1 MAIKGK
7 TVPSDAFLF
16 TKRERPDFHSRETRL
31 AALRLFEAGVGYV
44 NASVKLGISMN
55 TVRDWSRKYRKGTF
69 EVDVPEKCFYYTKA
83 VKRRIVKLRAKGLTW
98 KELEEATGVSTST
111 CCKWVR
117 EAAEAEAQKEAV
129 TVDSVERVT
138 PGLPIVW
145 TGTTK
150 REIKNED

>member
-16 TKRERPDFHSRETRL
+16 TKRERPDFHS
-31 AALRLFEAGVGYV
+31 
-44 NASVKLGISMN
+44 
-55 TVRDWSRKYRKGTF
+55 KYRKGTF

-111 CCKWVR
+111 CRKWVTDYCEKR
-117 EAAEAEAQKEAV
+117 
-129 TVDSVERVT
+129 
-138 PGLPIVW
+138 
-145 TGTTK
+145 GTK
-150 REIKNED
+150 PQLLVPVNSSLSRL

>member
-98 KELEEATGVSTST
+98 KELEEP
-111 CCKWVR
+111 
-117 EAAEAEAQKEAV
+117 AASGCGRPQ
-129 TVDSVERVT
+129 RQRRR
-138 PGLPIVW
+138 
-145 TGTTK
+145 K
-150 REIKNED
+150 RPSRRIPWSG